1 MYHNRKYTITGIIRF
16 RFLWYFF
23 VNRSFRSGEKL
34 VRSTAFIKFYFYRP
48 GILNDHTEYIRKK
61 IPNCHFPSNP
71 CRIQFGSRQIVVF
84 REDLLQ
90 KMSRNAIKIPDSEKL
105 SEDLAKTL
113 VCQAHLSPLPLHV
126 VPIYWNY
133 DHVMRLY
140 PLPDLVVVADK
151 QRAYTHTH
159 SDCTVISPVI
169 ILKIK
174 KLFLF
179 LFYFK

>member
-1 MYHNRKYTITGIIRF
+1 MKNSLDSIYSIYKISY
-16 RFLWYFF
+16 L
-23 VNRSFRSGEKL
+23 
-34 VRSTAFIKFYFYRP
+34 KFHFYRP

-169 ILKIK
+169 ISKN
-174 KLFLF
+174 
-179 LFYFK
+179 

>member
-1 MYHNRKYTITGIIRF
+1 M
-16 RFLWYFF
+16 
-23 VNRSFRSGEKL
+23 
-34 VRSTAFIKFYFYRP
+34 
-48 GILNDHTEYIRKK
+48 LNYYTEYIRKK

-105 SEDLAKTL
+105 TEDLAKTL

-140 PLPDLVVVADK
+140 PLPDLVVCADK

-159 SDCTVISPVI
+159 SECTVMSPVRKKISNNI
-169 ILKIK
+169 IWQLCKRIH
-174 KLFLF
+174 KLFYIYYLRVHSHSIISDSKCMC
-179 LFYFK
+179 LRRDK

>member
-1 MYHNRKYTITGIIRF
+1 MLSDY
-16 RFLWYFF
+16 
-23 VNRSFRSGEKL
+23 
-34 VRSTAFIKFYFYRP
+34 
-48 GILNDHTEYIRKK
+48 TEYIRKK

-71 CRIQFGSRQIVVF
+71 CRLQFGSRQIVIF

-90 KMSRNAIKIPDSEKL
+90 KLSRNAIKIPDSEKL

-113 VCQAHLSPLPLHV
+113 ICQAHLSPLPLHV

-159 SDCTVISPVI
+159 SDCTVMSPVCFII
-169 ILKIK
+169 ILFKIFFLI
-174 KLFLF
+174 KLLF
-179 LFYFK
+179 IKGSFSFDNFGFKVYVPSTKQIEDCLIPND